1 LKIIQEY
8 LFDEG
13 MFLFKLGKLMSI
25 SMGAV
30 MFIPLLLG
38 ENKVLDKIVAR
49 VGDEIITQ
57 QDLESQIGQFSY
69 QSQDKERIRTFCLNH
84 LIEQALLLQDFNAR
98 KGNVVTSQLD
108 NQMNAVVQ
116 DNFQGDYRAFMSY
129 LRDKEQSFVGF
140 QNDLKRSIII
150 HAMRQQT
157 LKSAFN
163 ISPQAVI
170 DYYHAHLGDFTQPA
184 SILLEQKCFKID
196 SLLSE
201 GEMKKI
207 DYYNKSLQEG
217 KSVVTLA
224 NELDEFNLSHA
235 WYTASELAPCL
246 AEKAFLLPVDGY
258 SEIIEHNNLYFILH
272 ILNKRDAYVQPLVEV
287 QPVIEECL
295 LKAMNEQAF
304 QRWIQVLKSKIPI
317 EI

>member
-38 ENKVLDKIVAR
+38 ESKVLDKIVVR

-57 QDLESQIGQFSY
+57 QDLESQMYQLSY

-140 QNDLKRSIII
+140 RNDLKRSIII

-170 DYYHAHLGDFTQPA
+170 DYYRAHLSDFTQPA
-184 SILLEQKCFKID
+184 AILLEQKCFKVD
-196 SLLSE
+196 SLLSK
-201 GEMKKI
+201 GEVKKI
-207 DYYNKSLQEG
+207 DYYNKGLQEG
-217 KSVVTLA
+217 KSVVALA
-224 NELDEFNLSHA
+224 NELDEFNLSHT

-272 ILNKRDAYVQPLVEV
+272 VLDKRDAYVQPLVEV

-304 QRWIQVLKSKIPI
+304 QQWIQVLKSKIPI